1 MDTNYWDNNHHIL
14 HHINI
19 LGIDH
24 LLAFIHSLAFIL
36 TANTVGVFILTPW
49 RLLTQLIAV
58 EFLGKPLRGDDIL
71 GQMGKDF
78 TGQPANIL
86 EDLLG
91 GFGAAADDMF
101 AHIDKWLSESVRQS
115 VLGTAGSAITTSTR
129 TSTLRVNR
137 MCDLSTMLHHRLPT

>member
-1 MDTNYWDNNHHIL
+1 MMTRFAGYVDTKYWDNKYHIL

-24 LLAFIHSLAFIL
+24 LLAFVHSLAFIL
-36 TANTVGVFILTPW
+36 TASTVGVFILTPW

-58 EFLGKPLRGDDIL
+58 EFPGKALRGDGIL
-71 GQMGKDF
+71 GQMGEDF
-78 TGQPANIL
+78 TGQPANTV

-101 AHIDKWLSESVRQS
+101 AHIDKWSSESVRQS
-115 VLGTAGSAITTSTR
+115 VSGTAGLAITTST
-129 TSTLRVNR
+129 T
-137 MCDLSTMLHHRLPT
+137 TMATAMT